1 MIAKLKAEKE
11 EQSLMIAKLEAEKE
25 EQSLMITKLEA
36 EKEEQ
41 SLMIVK
47 LEAEKEE
54 QSLMITEQEKVIEK
68 QKKVFDK
75 IKELKEKE
83 DTTMVHVT
91 VTGKFFHTKSN
102 CGSTKHPTSI
112 MTMTQAKEKNCACSK
127 CFPKQEN
134 NLSCLYNMLS

>member
-1 MIAKLKAEKE
+1 MSTPKSLPERNLNKRKRSEEEPNDRVDVQQKQLE

-25 EQSLMITKLEA
+25 EQSLMI
-36 EKEEQ
+36 
-41 SLMIVK
+41 V
-47 LEAEKEE
+47 
-54 QSLMITEQEKVIEK
+54 EQEKVIEK